1 MNLQDFSN
9 GFDTLL
15 FSYAGRAM
23 FGENASKET
32 LHLDEY
38 EKSLF
43 LTRYQ
48 EELILSLYNGRN
60 SSGRSFEETEELR
73 RSLSP
78 LVGDTVLDPIEEGYY
93 TGVDKNSKF
102 FDLPDDLWF
111 ITYESVNLA
120 DGKCG
125 EGSTQEVVPVTQD
138 EYNRLKKNPFRGPN
152 DRRALRLDL
161 ADGIVEI
168 VSKYEIGS
176 YYLRYLKRLSPIILE
191 NLPDGLTINDEC
203 CASECILPE
212 FLHQRILDG
221 AVAMALQMR
230 GYYVNENK

>member
-15 FSYAGRAM
+15 FSYIGRAM
-23 FGENASKET
+23 FGENASKGT

-48 EELILSLYNGRN
+48 EEFVLSLYNGRN

-78 LVGDTVLDPIEEGYY
+78 LVGDTTLDPIEEGYY
-93 TGVDKNSKF
+93 TGVDSNSKF

-111 ITYESVNLA
+111 ITYEAVNLENP
-120 DGKCG
+120 KC
-125 EGSTQEVVPVTQD
+125 EGNVSMEVVPVTQD
-138 EYNRLKKNPFRGPN
+138 EYNRLRKNPFRGPN

-161 ADGIVEI
+161 SDGIVEI
-168 VSKYEIGS
+168 VSKYNISS

-191 NLPDGLTINDEC
+191 DLPDGLTINEEH
-203 CASECILPE
+203 CASECVLPE

-221 AVAMALQMR
+221 AVSMALQMR